1 MCQQPASLKPLQ
13 VELAPAAASSGG
25 LLLSLTFR
33 EGRLCKL
40 QLLQT
45 PLPEGVFSSSR
56 PVDAHNTYSLIIV
69 YYNPYTT
76 LYNWVLGSR
85 IIPYIP

>member
-1 MCQQPASLKPLQ
+1 MWAGMVILCYLLIKQHDVTHTHMLCLGGVMCQQPASLKPLQ
-13 VELAPAAASSGG
+13 VELAPAAASSSG

-56 PVDAHNTYSLIIV
+56 PVDL
-69 YYNPYTT
+69 
-76 LYNWVLGSR
+76 
-85 IIPYIP
+85 